1 MYIQVKNFII
11 STRMAMYLC
20 TQYEGEL
27 QKDENEVKDL
37 HFFNLNEIPSNI
49 SPPDLPII
57 REFINNLLSS

>member
-1 MYIQVKNFII
+1 
-11 STRMAMYLC
+11 MAMYLC